1 MKSLQRLGFGG
12 IALGVI
18 VASAFADL
26 TGAIFTTDSEGTP
39 VNQNIYTSR
48 LDVYLNGGPAAG
60 GNPNKPPAGLPDGEY
75 YCQVTEPNGDVLGT
89 SVGSADETP
98 IVVVNG
104 VFAENYQLWAIL
116 IQPDLSAG
124 YALTSNPGGEYK
136 VWVSTDRNFANNDS
150 KTDNFKV
157 KEEDGG
163 GEDPVDPIIHVEKF
177 YDANANGVH
186 DDGEELI
193 EGWKVLVDGADG
205 YTDVVYTSWTA
216 TLEAGDYTFTEATPV
231 ETNWLHTSA
240 ESISLTLE
248 NGDEETVKFGN
259 LCLGAGGGLTLG
271 FWSNK
276 NGQKL
281 IGSGDLSMLC
291 NLNLCDGNGNAF
303 NPGSAGAV
311 KSFLLNGNAV
321 NMSYMLSVQLTA
333 MALNVYNGNVDGDAL
348 VYAPGLG
355 TSGHVDV
362 DGDGTSDFLSVNDL
376 ISAANAALADHSTA
390 YSGDAWRSYQE
401 ALKNALDDGNNNRN
415 FVQSSPG
422 AFSF

>member
-136 VWVSTDRNFANNDS
+136 VWVST
-150 KTDNFKV
+150 
-157 KEEDGG
+157 
-163 GEDPVDPIIHVEKF
+163 
-177 YDANANGVH
+177 
-186 DDGEELI
+186 EL
-193 EGWKVLVDGADG
+193 
-205 YTDVVYTSWTA
+205 
-216 TLEAGDYTFTEATPV
+216 
-231 ETNWLHTSA
+231 SA
-240 ESISLTLE
+240 Q
-248 NGDEETVKFGN
+248 F
-259 LCLGAGGGLTLG
+259 
-271 FWSNK
+271 
-276 NGQKL
+276 
-281 IGSGDLSMLC
+281 
-291 NLNLCDGNGNAF
+291 
-303 NPGSAGAV
+303 
-311 KSFLLNGNAV
+311 
-321 NMSYMLSVQLTA
+321 
-333 MALNVYNGNVDGDAL
+333 
-348 VYAPGLG
+348 
-355 TSGHVDV
+355 H
-362 DGDGTSDFLSVNDL
+362 
-376 ISAANAALADHSTA
+376 
-390 YSGDAWRSYQE
+390 
-401 ALKNALDDGNNNRN
+401 
-415 FVQSSPG
+415 
-422 AFSF
+422 